1 MDYMVQDTTPK
12 GNSGTDVAA
21 LRQLDWPKVALSVSG
36 MLIAVF
42 LAALDQTIVATALPT
57 IVTDLGGLNRFAW
70 VVTSYMLASTTSI
83 PIMGKLS
90 DIYGRKYLLIGGV
103 TVFILGSVLAGLA
116 QDMLQLIIFRGIQ
129 GLGAG
134 SILANSYAVVGDVFS
149 PAQRGKWMWVVGV
162 VFALA
167 IIIGPLSGGYLTD
180 NYGWRWIF
188 FINVPVGIIALAVTM
203 KGMIN
208 QRDPNVSPRIDY
220 RGVTTLVF
228 CVVPLLLALTLA
240 GQEFNWLS
248 PQIIGLFVLSAA
260 AGVLLIFS
268 ERTAE
273 EPLIPGYLFKNAIF
287 TVAVLA
293 TFLTAIGMFGGI
305 MFAPLFVQGVIGS
318 DATNAGMVLIPMM
331 LSGVVSAV
339 VAGYIISRTGH
350 YRILAI
356 VAVAV
361 MALGAYLFTLLDAN
375 SSHTDAVRVMV
386 VAGAGLGA
394 TLPTFMISIQNA
406 FSHSILGVVTA
417 SVQFSRNMGGAVGTA
432 VLGSVLTTR
441 LGDRLSTSSFSR
453 ETIAALPADAA
464 EHLFDV
470 ESQIVDVQTLVD
482 PGAME
487 RVRELVGNEES
498 AVAALAQVEEGARG
512 VLANALHDVFVLVLG
527 VTILALVITLFI
539 REIPLRK
546 TTT

>member
-21 LRQLDWPKVALSVSG
+21 LRQLDWPKVALRVSG

-116 QDMLQLIIFRGIQ
+116 QDTLQLIIFRGIQ

-273 EPLIPGYLFKNAIF
+273 EPLIPGYLFANAIF

-318 DATNAGMVLIPMM
+318 DATKAGMVLIPMM

-464 EHLFDV
+464 EQLFDV

-482 PGAME
+482 PGAMA
-487 RVRELVGNEES
+487 RVRELVGNEDS

>member
-1 MDYMVQDTTPK
+1 
-12 GNSGTDVAA
+12 
-21 LRQLDWPKVALSVSG
+21 

-116 QDMLQLIIFRGIQ
+116 QDTLQLIIFRGIQ

-273 EPLIPGYLFKNAIF
+273 EPLIPGYLFANAIF

-318 DATNAGMVLIPMM
+318 DATKAGMVLIPMM
-331 LSGVVSAV
+331 LSGGGIRGGCRVHHIPHRSLPHISHRRRCGYGSWSLPLYL
-339 VAGYIISRTGH
+339 AGC
-350 YRILAI
+350 
-356 VAVAV
+356 
-361 MALGAYLFTLLDAN
+361 
-375 SSHTDAVRVMV
+375 
-386 VAGAGLGA
+386 
-394 TLPTFMISIQNA
+394 
-406 FSHSILGVVTA
+406 
-417 SVQFSRNMGGAVGTA
+417 
-432 VLGSVLTTR
+432 
-441 LGDRLSTSSFSR
+441 
-453 ETIAALPADAA
+453 
-464 EHLFDV
+464 
-470 ESQIVDVQTLVD
+470 
-482 PGAME
+482 
-487 RVRELVGNEES
+487 
-498 AVAALAQVEEGARG
+498 
-512 VLANALHDVFVLVLG
+512 
-527 VTILALVITLFI
+527 
-539 REIPLRK
+539 
-546 TTT
+546 

>member
-12 GNSGTDVAA
+12 SNSGTDVAA

-273 EPLIPGYLFKNAIF
+273 EPLIPGYLFTNAIF

-432 VLGSVLTTR
+432 VLGLVLTTR

-464 EHLFDV
+464 EQLFDV